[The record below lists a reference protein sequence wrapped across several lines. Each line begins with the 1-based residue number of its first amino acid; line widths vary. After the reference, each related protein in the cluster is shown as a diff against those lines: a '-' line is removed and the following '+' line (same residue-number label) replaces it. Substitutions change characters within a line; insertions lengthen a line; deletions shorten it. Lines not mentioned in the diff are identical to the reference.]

1 MPLRNQPAE
10 NHRHSGKYI
19 SEVLRN
25 EHLIAKLWRYWYK
38 NKYFNKRYTPP
49 FKYSVVNVLLSAPTH
64 KSLTGYRVFTFKLSR
79 PGVLRLLLLSEVL
92 MPAWDVTTQ
101 HPALRSRRA
110 GIIFLKFPRL
120 YKRCDHFAFS
130 CPPITPPHARRRSSI
145 SVQLRC
151 REKMEATCEMSC
163 GTKNVRW
170 SEVLL
175 GDAKDNFR
183 FLSMVLQLLA

>member
-110 GIIFLKFPRL
+110 GTIFLKFPRL
-120 YKRCDHFAFS
+120 YKRCDHFAFFMPANYATTRAAAEFHLS
-130 CPPITPPHARRRSSI
+130 TITVQGKDGGNVWNVLRDKKCQMIRS
-145 SVQLRC
+145 VAWWCQ
-151 REKMEATCEMSC
+151 
-163 GTKNVRW
+163 G
-170 SEVLL
+170 
-175 GDAKDNFR
+175 
-183 FLSMVLQLLA
+183 